1 MLQFQYQTA
10 FKLKEIRRIKK
21 LINTISEEEA
31 KVIESLSIVFT
42 TDDYLLEL
50 NQKYLSHNYYTDII
64 TFDYGSTSSVRL
76 NGELYIS
83 IDRARDNAKEFK
95 DSVQN
100 ELRRLIIHGIL
111 HLVGYKDKTAEE
123 KSIMTNKENY
133 FLSKF

>member
-111 HLVGYKDKTAEE
+111 HLVGYQDKTAEE

>member
-100 ELRRLIIHGIL
+100 ELRRLIIHGLL